1 MLRYRLIALFAFSCI
16 AGNISAQELFVFSEP
31 ASNMPAKS
39 MGLRLSNW
47 MMDESATAH
56 VNYHLIPE
64 VMVGVNNRLMLHA
77 EGFFSNREKGLS
89 AEGIGVYAKYRF
101 YSRDDVYRHF
111 RMAAFARAST
121 NNGDIHQEE
130 IVTNGHNTGYQL
142 GMIGTQLLHKLALS
156 GTVYFEQAYNNY
168 KGNDLPKNMADKA
181 INYSFSAGRLL
192 LPKKYK
198 GYNQVN
204 MNLMVEL
211 MGQTQPQN
219 GKQYVDIA
227 PSLQFIFKSQTRVD
241 IAFRKELYS
250 NMVRSAP
257 NGLLL
262 RVEHLLFNVI

>member
-1 MLRYRLIALFAFSCI
+1 MLRYKIGGLLVAIFIAL
-16 AGNISAQELFVFSEP
+16 NVNAQELFVFSEP

-39 MGLRLSNW
+39 MGIRLSNW
-47 MMDESATAH
+47 MMDESATARI
-56 VNYHLIPE
+56 NYHFIPE
-64 VMVGVNNRLMLHA
+64 VMVGVNNKLMLHA

-121 NNGDIHQEE
+121 NNGDIHQDE

-142 GMIGTQLLHKLALS
+142 GLIGTQLLHKLALS

-168 KGNDLPKNMADKA
+168 KGNELPVTMGNKA
-181 INYSFSAGRLL
+181 VNYCFSAGRLL

-204 MNLMVEL
+204 MNLMVEVI
-211 MGQTQPQN
+211 GQTQPQN
-219 GKQYVDIA
+219 GKQYVDVA

-250 NMVRSAP
+250 NMLRSAP
-257 NGLLL
+257 NGVLL
-262 RVEHLLFNVI
+262 RVEHLLFNVL